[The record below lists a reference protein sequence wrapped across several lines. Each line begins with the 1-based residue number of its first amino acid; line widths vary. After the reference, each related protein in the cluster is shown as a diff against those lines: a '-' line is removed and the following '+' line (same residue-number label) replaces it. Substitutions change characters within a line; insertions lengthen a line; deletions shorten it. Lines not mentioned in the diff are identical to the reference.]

1 MRDGLERLFRPK
13 SIAVIG
19 GGAWCRNVILRSQEI
34 GFSGPIWAVHP
45 SRSEV
50 AGVPAV
56 ASVADLPGAPDAAF
70 VGVNRRAT
78 IEVVDALSAMR
89 GGGAICFANGF
100 LEAAGESEDAA
111 EMQQQLLDAAGEMTL
126 IGPNCYGYVNYLDGA
141 LLWPDQHGGRRVER
155 GVAILTQSSNIAINL
170 TMQAR
175 GLPIGYV
182 VTAGNQA
189 QTGFAEIG
197 AALLAD
203 RRVTALGLHVE
214 GVGDVSALENL
225 AATARDMGKPIVA
238 LKVGRS
244 RQAQVATVSHTA
256 SLAGSDAGG
265 GAPLR
270 RLGIAQVD
278 TLSEFLETLK
288 LLHVT
293 GPLASGRIAA
303 MSCSGGEASLIAD
316 TVLGHGLEFPA
327 LNKRQSEGLRAALG
341 PMVTLANPLDYNT
354 HIWPDTKAMIATFS
368 ALMDPSLALGMV
380 VLDFPRGDR
389 CDASDWDNVIE
400 AVVQTRDAT
409 GVAMAI
415 VATLPENMP
424 EVVAERLIDLGIAPL
439 CGLAEAV
446 CAAGL
451 AAELGKPASVF
462 DPVLLARV
470 PRNTV
475 TQSEADA
482 KAALAGFGLQVPRY
496 GSARTPHEAAV
507 LAEKIGFP
515 VALKGA
521 GLAHKTE
528 LGAVVLNLTS
538 PAAVLAAAKAIPAQT
553 YLVEEMLTDAV
564 AELLIGVV
572 LDPAHGYV
580 LTLAAG
586 GTLTEILQDSATM
599 LVPASP
605 AAVETALCSLRI
617 FPVLDGYRSARRADI
632 NAIVQAVMAVQTY
645 VQAHHGQIAE
655 VEVNPLIC
663 GPQRAVAA
671 DALIRAGEADD

>member
-1 MRDGLERLFRPK
+1 MLLLLRNIPAGGFNPRARRSGFAMRDGLERLFRPK

-265 GAPLR
+265 GALLR

-278 TLSEFLETLK
+278 TL
-288 LLHVT
+288 
-293 GPLASGRIAA
+293 
-303 MSCSGGEASLIAD
+303 
-316 TVLGHGLEFPA
+316 
-327 LNKRQSEGLRAALG
+327 
-341 PMVTLANPLDYNT
+341 
-354 HIWPDTKAMIATFS
+354 
-368 ALMDPSLALGMV
+368 
-380 VLDFPRGDR
+380 
-389 CDASDWDNVIE
+389 
-400 AVVQTRDAT
+400 
-409 GVAMAI
+409 
-415 VATLPENMP
+415 
-424 EVVAERLIDLGIAPL
+424 
-439 CGLAEAV
+439 
-446 CAAGL
+446 
-451 AAELGKPASVF
+451 
-462 DPVLLARV
+462 
-470 PRNTV
+470 
-475 TQSEADA
+475 
-482 KAALAGFGLQVPRY
+482 
-496 GSARTPHEAAV
+496 
-507 LAEKIGFP
+507 
-515 VALKGA
+515 
-521 GLAHKTE
+521 
-528 LGAVVLNLTS
+528 
-538 PAAVLAAAKAIPAQT
+538 
-553 YLVEEMLTDAV
+553 
-564 AELLIGVV
+564 
-572 LDPAHGYV
+572 
-580 LTLAAG
+580 
-586 GTLTEILQDSATM
+586 
-599 LVPASP
+599 
-605 AAVETALCSLRI
+605 
-617 FPVLDGYRSARRADI
+617 
-632 NAIVQAVMAVQTY
+632 
-645 VQAHHGQIAE
+645 
-655 VEVNPLIC
+655 
-663 GPQRAVAA
+663 
-671 DALIRAGEADD
+671 